1 MKFLVTVWHVCGRYE
16 YKAPATSINF
26 TGRGGGQ
33 FFSWEETW
41 DTVGGG
47 SSGRPPLCRGS
58 VTGVRPATD
67 EQTKRQTTDGQRR
80 LINVFICKNQVVKI

>member
-1 MKFLVTVWHVCGRYE
+1 MGH
-16 YKAPATSINF
+16 
-26 TGRGGGQ
+26 
-33 FFSWEETW
+33 SWW
-41 DTVGGG
+41 RQQR
-47 SSGRPPLCRGS
+47 SPLCRGS